1 MSTEALQTSLGHRFA
16 SIQLLDA
23 ALIHSSYAAEHEEAE
38 DNERLEF
45 LGDAVLQLA
54 VTGFL
59 FDRYPALR
67 EGQMAKVRAA
77 CVNRRELATI
87 ARSIDLGS
95 FIHVGA
101 GEHSSGGRHK
111 DSILA
116 DAMEAILAAVY
127 LDAGFER
134 SEQVILS
141 LWENLIHEKAKRPG
155 GLDYKTRLQELLA
168 ASGKKPEYEVV
179 GEGPDHAR
187 VFTARVT
194 VDGAELG
201 VGSGGSKKEAQQ
213 DAARMAIDLL

>member
-1 MSTEALQTSLGHRFA
+1 MLIEALQASLGHRFA
-16 SIQLLDA
+16 SVQLLDA
-23 ALIHSSYAAEHEEAE
+23 ALVHSSFAAEHDHVE

-54 VTGFL
+54 VTEFL

-77 CVNRRELATI
+77 CVNRTELAVI

-95 FIHVGA
+95 FIHVGV

-116 DAMEAILAAVY
+116 DAMEAVLAAVF

-134 SEQVILS
+134 ADQVILA
-141 LWENLIHEKAKRPG
+141 LWEDLIHEKAKRPG

-168 ASGKKPEYEVV
+168 AQGLRPVYEVV
-179 GEGPDHAR
+179 GEGPDHAM
-187 VFTARVT
+187 VFTARVR
-194 VDGAELG
+194 VDGEEMG

-213 DAARMAIDLL
+213 DAARIAIERL